1 MFDVLYSVQ
10 ERGIRSGTIPASLA
24 VGLGKACE
32 IAQRDM
38 VSDTAHIRAMADR
51 LYHGITSQCD
61 GVVLNGPQSTEHRY
75 VGNMNLS
82 FSYVEG
88 ESLIMG
94 LKVCGVVVCVASVTF
109 DGFSNWC
116 VGCYYFQQG
125 AASVVHQHTA
135 AKFASKLRQ
144 GRSVAGK
151 IAMSV
156 LHEVS
161 HCKGE
166 GSCCPLALTLSRHC
180 LLLAIGHAHYA
191 VMSKEVYS
199 MSCCCVVVYAG
210 QAHSYFSA
218 CKRFMN
224 SQDLAVSSGSACT
237 SASLEPSY
245 VLRALGVE
253 EDMAHTSLR

>member
-1 MFDVLYSVQ
+1 MQ

-61 GVVLNGPQSTEHRY
+61 GVVLNGPQSTDQRY

-94 LKVCGVVVCVASVTF
+94 LKVCGVAVCVAGATSNSC
-109 DGFSNWC
+109 SNWC

-125 AASVVHQHTA
+125 AASVVHQHA
-135 AKFASKLRQ
+135 AANFASKVTS
-144 GRSVAGK
+144 GRLVAEGT
-151 IAMSV
+151 AMSLSQQV
-156 LHEVS
+156 P
-161 HCKGE
+161 HCK
-166 GSCCPLALTLSRHC
+166 
-180 LLLAIGHAHYA
+180 
-191 VMSKEVYS
+191 VKEV
-199 MSCCCVVVYAG
+199 VVP
-210 QAHSYFSA
+210 
-218 CKRFMN
+218 
-224 SQDLAVSSGSACT
+224 L
-237 SASLEPSY
+237 L
-245 VLRALGVE
+245 
-253 EDMAHTSLR
+253 

>member
-1 MFDVLYSVQ
+1 MQ

-38 VSDTAHIRAMADR
+38 VSDTAHIRDMAER

-61 GVVLNGPQSTEHRY
+61 GVVLNGPQSTDQRY

-94 LKVCGVVVCVASVTF
+94 LKVCGVARCFAGVTF
-109 DGFSNWC
+109 YSCSNWC
-116 VGCYYFQQG
+116 VGCYHFQQG
-125 AASVVHQHTA
+125 AAGVVHQHAA
-135 AKFASKLRQ
+135 AKFALKLRH
-144 GRSVAGK
+144 GRSVAE
-151 IAMSV
+151 ATAVSV
-156 LHEVS
+156 LQQVPQ
-161 HCKGE
+161 CKGE
-166 GSCCPLALTLSRHC
+166 ESCCPLALTLSHYC
-180 LLLAIGHAHYA
+180 TLLTIGHAHHA
-191 VMSKEVYS
+191 VMSKELDS
-199 MSCCCVVVYAG
+199 NSCLCVVVYAG

-224 SQDLAVSSGSACT
+224 LQDLAVSSGSACT